1 MGPGLQGFHRGTEVE
16 HGQTPTEGDQLNQH
30 DTCTVTPGIE
40 FHDLQTV
47 KTTRRTLITR
57 QVETS
62 ASLEQPLNGQSSHFL
77 ELLAMKIHLSK
88 FCTVVLSVVSVDM
101 E

>member
-30 DTCTVTPGIE
+30 VYTVTPGIE

-57 QVETS
+57 HVETS
-62 ASLEQPLNGQSSHFL
+62 TSLEQPLNGQSSHFL

-101 E
+101 D